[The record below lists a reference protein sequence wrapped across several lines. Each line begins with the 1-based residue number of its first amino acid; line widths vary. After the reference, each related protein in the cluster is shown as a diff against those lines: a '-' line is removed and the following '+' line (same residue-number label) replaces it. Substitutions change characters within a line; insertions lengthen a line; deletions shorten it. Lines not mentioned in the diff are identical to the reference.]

1 MKLTGLTS
9 TWERPIA
16 AGPITPPKRN
26 TRPRKKYVMKVPRA
40 RKIPREVRAQI
51 YQLELTRIECEH
63 EIRRLMTEHGV
74 KSKASMWVQMT
85 RIMKDR
91 G

>member
-9 TWERPIA
+9 AWERPIA

-51 YQLELTRIECEH
+51 YLLELTRFECER
-63 EIRRLMTEHGV
+63 EIRRLMTEHGIN
-74 KSKASMWVQMT
+74 SKASRRAQLL
-85 RIMKDR
+85 RILRDR

>member
-1 MKLTGLTS
+1 MKHTALTS

-16 AGPITPPKRN
+16 AGPITPPKRS

-51 YQLELTRIECEH
+51 YQLELTRLECQNEV
-63 EIRRLMTEHGV
+63 RRLMTEHGV
-74 KSKASMWVQMT
+74 VSKAARWIQ
-85 RIMKDR
+85 RRKIMEAQ